1 MKENFLIIY
10 INKMECPI
18 CFYVWNQET
27 TMPLILNCGHSI
39 CIKCSRSLFSVYKIV
54 CPTCSIDT
62 LFSFQKQ
69 INESEEDFITN
80 CIDSLTKNYTL
91 LSLVCNKSS
100 IKGKMREYR
109 YGMRCKEHNLMI
121 HSYVSKPFSLLCNKC
136 LEEISNFNLK
146 VVPLPEVLEICR
158 DSISKL
164 KRNVEKLEQDSNKN
178 EEESIETIKNDL
190 EDYFTRIHKKVKD
203 ANGQAK
209 ETLLEKVKIFKEETK
224 IQHKKCE
231 EMISKTKINEQRLN
245 YLLTL
250 PLGNLLQEKE
260 AVDNLYALSKEST
273 SGLILSSFAV
283 ELQLKQDSLSVFKE
297 FIKNSISIKLK
308 KSSKEAWTCMKCNKN
323 IVEGKI
329 RCECGGFRS
338 IESYQN
344 IITNIYECS
353 QVEISEIQ
361 QRREIEMNLINELD
375 DSKENNLWYIINAD
389 WVSD

>member
-1 MKENFLIIY
+1 
-10 INKMECPI
+10 
-18 CFYVWNQET
+18 
-27 TMPLILNCGHSI
+27 
-39 CIKCSRSLFSVYKIV
+39 
-54 CPTCSIDT
+54 
-62 LFSFQKQ
+62 
-69 INESEEDFITN
+69 
-80 CIDSLTKNYTL
+80 
-91 LSLVCNKSS
+91 
-100 IKGKMREYR
+100 MREYR

-389 WVSD
+389 WVSDWKNFVFNRPSRPGLILPDIGALPPGPINNNTLLKDNGEVKMKLKPAVHYRGVNKKVWEAYMFIYGGGPQIVRKTLNIYE